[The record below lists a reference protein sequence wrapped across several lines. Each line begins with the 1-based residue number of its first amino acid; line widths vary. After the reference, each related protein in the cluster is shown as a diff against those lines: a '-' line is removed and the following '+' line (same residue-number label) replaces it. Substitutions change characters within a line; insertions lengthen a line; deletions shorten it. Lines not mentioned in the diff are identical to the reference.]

1 MAAII
6 TYHSGGA
13 SPRFGSGHE
22 MPVRPRQSG
31 ENQSLTVSG
40 TAAPGTVAVEDC
52 IARVLVEDDCW
63 IVVGEG
69 AVATVTN
76 GMPLVAGD
84 VEEFALRKGERVSVI
99 AR

>member
-6 TYHSGGA
+6 TYHQGGA

-22 MPVRPRQSG
+22 MPVRPRQTGNS
-31 ENQSLTVSG
+31 ESLAVSG
-40 TAAPGTVAVEDC
+40 TAANGTVAEEDC

-63 IVVGEG
+63 IVAGKT
-69 AVATVTN
+69 AIATVSN

-84 VEEFALRKGERVSVI
+84 VEEFSLRAGERISVI